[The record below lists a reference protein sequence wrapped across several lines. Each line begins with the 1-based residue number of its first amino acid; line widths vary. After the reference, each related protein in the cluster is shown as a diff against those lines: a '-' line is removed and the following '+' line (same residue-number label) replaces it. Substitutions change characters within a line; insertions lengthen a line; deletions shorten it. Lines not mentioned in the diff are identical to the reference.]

1 MEGPVKGKQ
10 LLLLCAIML
19 PVSVGLIGCKDDSAA
34 VAALQELTDQ
44 LSGEVVKLNEELTA
58 VAETLQTCMKNLA
71 ETKGEAVVIST
82 TDPSADAPALEGEAS
97 LASLEALKTKLNETL
112 TKQKAALGDLK
123 TKVEGC
129 AKDLE
134 AAEAK
139 AAQDAARKE
148 AARQKRKT
156 ESKKPTAVKEAEK
169 TGAPTKGTRSRY

>member
-19 PVSVGLIGCKDDSAA
+19 PAAVGLIGCKDDSAA
-34 VAALQELTDQ
+34 LAALQELTDQ
-44 LSGEVVKLNEELTA
+44 LSGEVTKLNEELSA
-58 VAETLQTCMKNLA
+58 VSETLQTCMKSLA

-82 TDPSADAPALEGEAS
+82 TDPSEAAPVLEGETS

-112 TKQKAALGDLK
+112 TKQKAALSDLK

-134 AAEAK
+134 AAEAQ
-139 AAQDAARKE
+139 AAKEAARKE
-148 AARQKRKT
+148 AAREKRKA